1 VDIGPFC
8 RCSGRNEYDGD
19 SGVMHSSPPDEV
31 VKKVCLHSMP
41 VSWQCAFGGS
51 VLAGFGRHRRE
62 TVVERK

>member
-19 SGVMHSSPPDEV
+19 SGVMHSSPSGEA
-31 VKKVCLHSMP
+31 VKKVCLHSMS

-51 VLAGFGRHRRE
+51 FLAAFGLHRHE
-62 TVVERK
+62 IIVERK